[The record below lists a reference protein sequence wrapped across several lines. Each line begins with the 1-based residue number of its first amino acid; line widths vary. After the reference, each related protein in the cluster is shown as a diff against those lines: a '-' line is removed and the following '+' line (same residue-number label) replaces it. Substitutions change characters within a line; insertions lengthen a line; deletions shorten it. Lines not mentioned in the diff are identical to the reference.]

1 MSEITYRIV
10 HRRDT
15 LLVFE
20 RGPDKR
26 PTSSLQ
32 VARMGDNG
40 MIDSL
45 MGAGF
50 YKLMETVG
58 LKPFQEMG
66 LSHVYA
72 AVTDLHL
79 TMLRERMP
87 LITATWL
94 RHTVVD
100 GIPMNWVEITASGE
114 AGVDVTESTFSTL

>member
-1 MSEITYRIV
+1 MSDITYRIV

-15 LLVFE
+15 VLVFE

-58 LKPFQEMG
+58 LKPFHEMG
-66 LSHVYA
+66 VSHVYA
-72 AVTDLHL
+72 AMTDIHL
-79 TMLRERMP
+79 DMLRERMP
-87 LITATWL
+87 LVKATWL
-94 RHTVVD
+94 RPTVVD

-114 AGVDVTESTFSTL
+114 EGAHFTESNFAVL

>member
-1 MSEITYRIV
+1 MSDITYRIV

-50 YKLMETVG
+50 YKLMESVG
-58 LKPFQEMG
+58 LKPFHEMG
-66 LSHVYA
+66 ISHVYA
-72 AVTDLHL
+72 AVTDMHL
-79 TMLRERMP
+79 DLLRERMP
-87 LITATWL
+87 LVDVRYL
-94 RHTVVD
+94 RPTIVD
-100 GIPMNWVEITASGE
+100 GIAMNWVEITASGQ
-114 AGVDVTESTFSTL
+114 AGASMSESTFATL

>member
-1 MSEITYRIV
+1 MNEITYRIV

-20 RGPDKR
+20 RGPAKR

-58 LKPFQEMG
+58 LKPFHEMG
-66 LSHVYA
+66 VSHVYA

-79 TMLRERMP
+79 EMLRDRMP
-87 LITATWL
+87 LVTATWL
-94 RHTVVD
+94 RPTVVD
-100 GIPMNWVEITASGE
+100 GLPMNWVEITASGD
-114 AGVDVTESTFSTL
+114 AGVDVTDSTFSTQ